1 MLMKCLSLVAICA
14 LALPAAALAASK
26 TYDVGAFEE
35 VSVSGGIEV
44 VITVGP
50 TRSVTASTRAEDFD
64 DLRVEVVG
72 RALKID
78 RPARSWFTGWFSG
91 RPDYQV
97 QVVTPT
103 LRSLAA
109 SSGSNVAIKGGPEGD
124 FSVTAASGSDV
135 EIAGVRGGNLK
146 ASASSGSDLEIA
158 GTCVS
163 LEAEAS
169 SGSDLDAGGLRCEN
183 VRVHASSGS
192 DMTVAAT
199 RGVTG
204 EASSGSD
211 VRVRGGQTLAMQ
223 VKTSS
228 GADVEVTE

>member
-1 MLMKCLSLVAICA
+1 MKHLSAIATCA
-14 LALPAAALAASK
+14 LALPAVALAASK

-35 VSVSGGIEV
+35 VSVSGGIEL

-50 TRSVTASTRAEDFD
+50 TRSVVASTRAGNFD
-64 DLRVEVVG
+64 DLRVEVDGKV
-72 RALKID
+72 LKIG
-78 RPARSWFTGWFSG
+78 RPARNWFTGWFSG

-97 QVVTPT
+97 QVMTPA

-109 SSGSNVAIKGGPEGD
+109 SSGSEVTTNAGLEGD

-135 EIAGVRGGNLK
+135 EIAGLRGGNVK
-146 ASASSGSDLEIA
+146 ASASSGSELEIA

-163 LEAEAS
+163 FEAESS
-169 SGSDLDAGGLRCEN
+169 SGSDLDAGGLKCEN
-183 VRVHASSGS
+183 VKVHASSGS

-211 VRVRGGQTLAMQ
+211 VRVRGGQALAVQ

-228 GADVEVTE
+228 GAGIEVRE